1 MFLGAGTWR
10 WPRAWVLLA
19 VLFVLR
25 SISLALLWSTRGDLL
40 AERAKGPIQ
49 EGQSVA
55 DRILL
60 ATFMASYA
68 GLVVF
73 SSADV
78 WRLHLFP
85 LLPTWV
91 RALGLF
97 AFIVGN
103 GIVHNALRAN
113 AFAALVVRTQEE
125 RGQVV
130 VREGPYGIV
139 RHPMYAGV
147 IPVMLGIAAWLG
159 SAAGMIAV
167 VVPTAI
173 LCMRIVLEERMLLTR
188 LAGYEDYTREVRWR
202 LLPGVW

>member
-1 MFLGAGTWR
+1 
-10 WPRAWVLLA
+10 VLLA
-19 VLFVLR
+19 LLFVLR
-25 SISLALLWSTRGDLL
+25 LISLALLWSTRGDLL

-49 EGQSVA
+49 AGQSLA

-60 ATFMASYA
+60 AAFLASYA
-68 GLVVF
+68 GLIAF

-85 LLPTWV
+85 LLPAWI
-91 RALGLF
+91 RAFGLA
-97 AFIVGN
+97 AFIVGS

-113 AFAALVVRTQEE
+113 AFAALVVRSQEE
-125 RGQVV
+125 RGQTV

-159 SAAGMIAV
+159 SAAGMLAV

-173 LCMRIVLEERMLLTR
+173 LCVRIVLEERMLRAR
-188 LAGYEDYTREVRWR
+188 LFGYEEYTREVRWR
-202 LLPGVW
+202 LVPGIW